1 MVGAGGFAPPLMASA
16 LARAAAVA
24 APVTGDAS
32 PFNIVVSNV
41 PGPQFPLYLNGS
53 QVLSAVPVVPLNP
66 ADQGMNVGVLSY
78 NGQIGF
84 GITADR
90 ALDPPVGAAKA
101 ALESVLAHL

>member
-1 MVGAGGFAPPLMASA
+1 
-16 LARAAAVA
+16 
-24 APVTGDAS
+24 VTGDRS

-53 QVLSAVPVVPLNP
+53 EVLSAVPVVPLNP
-66 ADQGMNVGVLSY
+66 ADQGLNVGVLSY

-90 ALDPPVGAAKA
+90 ALDPPLAVAKA
-101 ALESVLAHL
+101 ALEAELAAL